1 MQESYGFQ
9 GTYFLQ
15 QLMLGPTVSE
25 QLALDPFGSV
35 IRSLVAG
42 GLGVAGPPFGG
53 GWWWMRLVSE
63 LFEVLD
69 GCTVYNWYSDIYIY
83 GYIASEW

>member
-1 MQESYGFQ
+1 M
-9 GTYFLQ
+9 
-15 QLMLGPTVSE
+15 SE

-42 GLGVAGPPFGG
+42 GLGVAGPRFGG
-53 GWWWMRLVSE
+53 WWMRLVSE

-69 GCTVYNWYSDIYIY
+69 GCTVYN
-83 GYIASEW
+83 

>member
-1 MQESYGFQ
+1 
-9 GTYFLQ
+9 
-15 QLMLGPTVSE
+15 MLGPTVSE

-42 GLGVAGPPFGG
+42 GLGVAGPRFGG
-53 GWWWMRLVSE
+53 WWMRLVSE

-69 GCTVYNWYSDIYIY
+69 GCTVYN
-83 GYIASEW
+83 

>member
-1 MQESYGFQ
+1 MHQLGEIHKNFWGSTPQSEESYGFQ

-42 GLGVAGPPFGG
+42 GLGVAAGPPFGG
-53 GWWWMRLVSE
+53 LVDAAC
-63 LFEVLD
+63 VW
-69 GCTVYNWYSDIYIY
+69 TVW
-83 GYIASEW
+83 GFR